1 MTYIKTD
8 LQVKEELALAKEVER
23 ELEQKQEEKAI
34 AELLDEQSSTIRRV
48 QR

>member
-8 LQVKEELALAKEVER
+8 LQVKEERALAEEVER
-23 ELEQKQEEKAI
+23 ELEQQQEEKAI

>member
-8 LQVKEELALAKEVER
+8 LKVKEELALAEEVER
-23 ELEQKQEEKAI
+23 ELEQQQEEKAI

>member
-8 LQVKEELALAKEVER
+8 LTVKEERALAEEVEK
-23 ELEQKQEEKAI
+23 ELQQKEEDKAI